1 VIIKD
6 NIETFKLDEEGRVEK
21 PFEWKRLFLPVSIV
35 LVSLLS
41 FGIGRLTVLEN
52 NTPIRIE
59 YDEKLASDR
68 LPTTETTNNAIQT
81 QNTTPAAQVSD
92 TTVVGS
98 SKSDKYHYLHCPG
111 AKQISEKNKI
121 TFSSPTQAES
131 AGYTLA
137 ANCTPR

>member
-1 VIIKD
+1 VIIED
-6 NIETFKLDEEGRVEK
+6 NKEIFKLDEEGRVEK
-21 PFEWKRLFLPVSIV
+21 RFEWKRLFLPVSIV
-35 LVSLLS
+35 LISLLS

-59 YDEKLASDR
+59 YDEELANDK
-68 LPTTETTNNAIQT
+68 LPTTPTTEGQMQTLNAA
-81 QNTTPAAQVSD
+81 PAAQISN

-98 SKSDKYHYLHCPG
+98 SKSDKYHYLHCSG

-121 TFSSPTQAES
+121 TFSSPAQAES

-137 ANCTPR
+137 ANCEAR